1 MTYSNKPSGTRN
13 QNPLPRITGQYVLN
27 EIVDVLSLKKG
38 VLFTFKEL
46 LIRPS
51 LSVKEFIEYDRN
63 RLVKPVLFLIFS
75 SLVYTLLQ
83 NVLGFEDGY
92 IQYEVDDPKNTGT
105 DIARWIQNN
114 YGYTNIIMS
123 IFVTAWTRL
132 FFRKK
137 GYNFFEVFVLILFV
151 FGMNMLFYSAFGILE
166 SILQLKVLHIGAI
179 ISVVYSC
186 WAIGSFF
193 EPRKVFAY
201 IKAFLSYFFGF
212 MTFIIATTVVGILI
226 DYFIS

>member
-51 LSVKEFIEYDRN
+51 LSVKELIEYYIKRM
-63 RLVKPVLFLIFS
+63 VKPDLFLKYS
-75 SLVYTLLQ
+75 SLVYTLQQ

-151 FGMNMLFYSAFGILE
+151 FGMNMLFYSVFGIL
-166 SILQLKVLHIGAI
+166 S
-179 ISVVYSC
+179 
-186 WAIGSFF
+186 
-193 EPRKVFAY
+193 P
-201 IKAFLSYFFGF
+201 YF
-212 MTFIIATTVVGILI
+212 
-226 DYFIS
+226 S